1 MKYLSADNWAAGNL
15 SIYVFF
21 PAKQRGILQCWIN
34 DESIDDQHIPNCENF
49 QILHTN
55 AKWLGFITQN
65 VKLYENTRYI
75 DMSNCTLCNA
85 YMLDLSCY

>member
-15 SIYVFF
+15 YVFF

-34 DESIDDQHIPNCENF
+34 DESIDDQNIPNCEKF

-55 AKWLGFITQN
+55 AKWLL
-65 VKLYENTRYI
+65 K
-75 DMSNCTLCNA
+75 
-85 YMLDLSCY
+85 MLSFMKIQDILICLSAHYAIHIC